1 MRWIPFLIFAWLF
14 ILIQM
19 TLGKILTF
27 DRLEMG
33 PVGPDLLALMAVFV
47 AMNVR
52 NVIDGMLAG
61 WALGFLLDL
70 TTAGGAGGV
79 TCVGPMAISYAV
91 GVWMVFRLRETV
103 FLDRA
108 LPQIVF
114 AGLFCLVTHV
124 LWVTAQSVLGSGEM
138 SLGDYGGAILQVL
151 ICSLY
156 TALLMPL
163 VYFLLSRIRGWL
175 IIPPPTRSRSRR
187 SRQ

>member
-1 MRWIPFLIFAWLF
+1 MRWVPFLIFAWLF

-27 DRLEMG
+27 DRLAIG

-52 NVIDGMLAG
+52 NVTNGMLAG

-70 TTAGGAGGV
+70 TTAGGVGGV

-91 GVWMVFRLRETV
+91 GVWMVFRLREAV

-114 AGLFCLVTHV
+114 AGLFCLITHV
-124 LWVTAQSVLGSGEM
+124 LWVTAQSLLGAGQT
-138 SLGDYGGAILQVL
+138 SLADYGGAILQVL
-151 ICSLY
+151 ICSAY

-175 IIPPPTRSRSRR
+175 LLPLPTHSRARR